1 MRDEVKEMGEKKS
14 IRSWTISDEFWEEI
28 KDEVPE
34 TKRDAQKH
42 YVHALGQGRKRMPAR
57 KALEG
62 ISMCCERAV
71 NGRHCHGSTAAAARY
86 TERFKNGWQRDFLR
100 KSGPKVWKSMM
111 KWEGSAGRGKA
122 WMAVW

>member
-42 YVHALGQGRKRMPAR
+42 YVHALGQGCKRMPAR

-62 ISMCCERAV
+62 IFYVLRTGCQWK
-71 NGRHCHGSTAAAARY
+71 HCQGSTAATAPY
-86 TERFKNGWQRDFLR
+86 TEHFKNGWQRDFLR
-100 KSGPKVWKSMM
+100 RSGPKVWKSMM
-111 KWEGSAGRGKA
+111 K
-122 WMAVW
+122 